1 MENISV
7 NNLVEEFESS
17 LPREI
22 SISIAKNILNSKISK
37 ENAISEYKNFIQT

>member
-7 NNLVEEFESS
+7 NNLVEEFETS

-22 SISIAKNILNSKISK
+22 SISIAKNILK
-37 ENAISEYKNFIQT
+37 ENTKASY

>member
-22 SISIAKNILNSKISK
+22 SISIAKI
-37 ENAISEYKNFIQT
+37 F